1 MKFFSIHSPFC
12 CKIAVLAFC
21 MAAPGVHAQTSPAR
35 ARAASNAHSADHL
48 RSRLFI
54 YDLRDG
60 SSRLVYSADSIW
72 EAPNWSPDGKYLIA
86 NSGGGIYKLVL
97 SSWSSLRQL
106 GIYIAAAVSRM
117 QLTSES
123 RLTPKAIDIAAK
135 AWANREPHASRL
147 TCPQQ
152 VQRRFRVIVTD
163 WFRFLGRL
171 DEPPILEG
179 PHHSVLQN
187 FARFLGDERYSTLMS
202 WLVSL
207 PLCPVLVKSDLFR
220 KIQHGFSF
228 CCCMA
233 STPIPT

>member
-1 MKFFSIHSPFC
+1 MSTESLWNQNL
-12 CKIAVLAFC
+12 LARYAHLP
-21 MAAPGVHAQTSPAR
+21 MAEERQQFLQH
-35 ARAASNAHSADHL
+35 
-48 RSRLFI
+48 
-54 YDLRDG
+54 
-60 SSRLVYSADSIW
+60 
-72 EAPNWSPDGKYLIA
+72 
-86 NSGGGIYKLVL
+86 KLDEG

-147 TCPQQ
+147 TDPQQ

-163 WFRFLGRL
+163 WYRFLGRL

-187 FARFLGDERYSTLMS
+187 FARFLRDERGLAEPTIKKQCDAAKEFMHSH
-202 WLVSL
+202 
-207 PLCPVLVKSDLFR
+207 PLTT
-220 KIQHGFSF
+220 IQTHRN
-228 CCCMA
+228 A
-233 STPIPT
+233 TKY